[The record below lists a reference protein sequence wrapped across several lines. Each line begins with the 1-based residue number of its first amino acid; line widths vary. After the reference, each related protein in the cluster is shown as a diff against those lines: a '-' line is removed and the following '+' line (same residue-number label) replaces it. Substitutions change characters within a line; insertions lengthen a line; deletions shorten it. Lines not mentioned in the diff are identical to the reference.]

1 MPVKFNTNNALKD
14 FYQLGG
20 RTNFPDSLKSVLKY
34 IQNDENINSVKEAA
48 YLLATAK
55 KESDYSLERYES
67 DFLCGKVGEPYK
79 DQPCDS
85 ALRYYRS
92 SDGKKNYYDLG
103 TDKNGLP
110 YFGRGLIQLTG
121 KENYK
126 RYGDLIGVNLVEDA
140 DKAMKPKNS
149 YKITSEYLNR
159 RTFKYVDSNLTQARK
174 SVNGGT
180 KGLNDVNAEYNLW
193 LKVLEK
199 PDIKFE
205 KVNKTKSQRIGFS
218 IMYVLLGLSVVG
230 FAIGLTYA
238 TRTRWVIE

>member
-238 TRTRWVIE
+238 TRTR

>member
-1 MPVKFNTNNALKD
+1 MPVKFSTNNALKD
-14 FYQLGG
+14 FYELGG
-20 RTNFPDSLKSVLKY
+20 ITNFPDSLKSVLNY
-34 IQNDENINSVKEAA
+34 IQNDENINNVKEAA

-79 DQPCDS
+79 NQPCDS
-85 ALRYYRS
+85 ALKYYRS

-126 RYGDLIGVNLVEDA
+126 KYGDLIGVNLVEDA

-159 RTFKYVDSNLTQARK
+159 KTFKYVDSNLTQARK

-180 KGLNDVNAEYNLW
+180 KGLNDVNSEYNLW
-193 LKVLEK
+193 LKVLEQ
-199 PDIKFE
+199 PEIKFK
-205 KVNKTKSQRIGFS
+205 KVNQTKNQRIGFS

-238 TRTRWVIE
+238 TRTK